1 MSFEVIGE
9 ILGRAVAEGEI
20 PGAVALVTDR
30 RGVVHE
36 SAAGLASVSRGD
48 AMSPETVFRIAS
60 MTKPVTSVAVLML
73 REAGQLDLDD
83 ALARH
88 VPGFE
93 QPPVLVSFD
102 ETTGDRVV
110 RPASRAITIH
120 DLLTHTSGF
129 GYWFL
134 NREILVVSEGRIEH
148 FGAPFLMHDPGERFS
163 YGISTDIVG
172 LLVEPVSGL
181 PIERFFEER
190 ITGPLGM
197 RDTRFEPPSAPG
209 RTAGLHTRQGGRLID
224 SPNGVRAEQP
234 RGGGGLFSTA
244 RDYAALIRML
254 LNDGVADD
262 GTRLLSPESVRLM
275 TTNRIGSLWA
285 PIQRSVFPER
295 TLDFAFLDGTQKF
308 GFNLM
313 VETRDRPGG
322 RSAGSWA
329 WAGIFNTYFWGDP
342 RAGIGAVLLM
352 QMSPFCAPACLRLA
366 VDFEHAVYRAL
377 G

>member
-1 MSFEVIGE
+1 MSFEGVRE
-9 ILGRAVAEGEI
+9 ILERAVGEGDV

-30 RGVVHE
+30 RGVVYE
-36 SAAGLASVSRGD
+36 TAAGLASASR
-48 AMSPETVFRIAS
+48 AEPMSTDTVFRIAS
-60 MTKPVTSVAVLML
+60 MTKPITSVAVLML
-73 REAGQLDLDD
+73 REDGKLDLDD

-88 VPGFE
+88 VEGFE

-102 ETTGDRVV
+102 EATGDRAV
-110 RPASRAITIH
+110 RPASRAITIQ

-134 NREILVVSEGRIEH
+134 NREILIASEGRIEY
-148 FGAPFLMHDPGERFS
+148 FDAPFLMHEPGERFS
-163 YGISTDIVG
+163 YGISTDVVG
-172 LLVEPVSGL
+172 LVVEPLSGL
-181 PIERFFEER
+181 PLDRFFEER

-197 RDTRFEPPSAPG
+197 RDTRFEPPSTPG
-209 RTAGLHTRQGGRLID
+209 RLSGVHKRQDGRLVD
-224 SPNGVRAEQP
+224 GPSELRGERP
-234 RGGGGLFSTA
+234 RGGGALYSTA

-254 LNDGVADD
+254 LNEGRADD
-262 GTRLLSPESVRLM
+262 GTRLLSPESVTLM
-275 TTNRIGSLWA
+275 TTNRIGSLFA
-285 PIQRSVFPER
+285 PLQRTAFPER
-295 TLDFAFLDGTQKF
+295 TLDFAFLDGSHKF

-313 VETRDRPGG
+313 IETRDRPGG

-352 QMSPFCAPACLRLA
+352 QMSPFCDPACLRLA
-366 VDFEHAVYRAL
+366 ADFESAVYRAL

>member
-1 MSFEVIGE
+1 VSLE
-9 ILGRAVAEGEI
+9 IVHETLERAVARGDV

-36 SAAGLASVSRGD
+36 SAAGLASVSRTAPMTPD
-48 AMSPETVFRIAS
+48 TIFRIAS
-60 MTKPVTSVAVLML
+60 MTKPITSVAVLML
-73 REAGQLDLDD
+73 REAGKLELDD
-83 ALARH
+83 PIARH
-88 VPGFE
+88 VPGFV

-102 ETTGDRVV
+102 ESTGERIV
-110 RPASRAITIH
+110 RPARRAITIH

-134 NREILVVSEGRIEH
+134 NREILVASEGRIEH

-172 LLVEPVSGL
+172 LVVEPLSGL
-181 PIERFFEER
+181 PLGRFLEER

-197 RDTRFEPPSAPG
+197 RETRYEQPSAPD
-209 RTAGLHTRQGGRLID
+209 RLAGLHKLEDGKWID
-224 SPNGVRAEQP
+224 GPNEPRGEAP
-234 RGGGGLFSTA
+234 RGGGALYSTA

-254 LNDGVADD
+254 LNEGRADD

-275 TTNRIGSLWA
+275 TTNRIGSRWA
-285 PIQRSVFPER
+285 STQRTAYPAR

-308 GFNLM
+308 GYNLM
-313 VETRDRPGG
+313 IETRDRPQG
-322 RSAGSWA
+322 RAAGSFG
-329 WAGIFNTYFWGDP
+329 WAGIFNTYFWVDP

-352 QMSPFCAPACLRLA
+352 QLSPFCDPRCLQLVA
-366 VDFEHAVYRAL
+366 DFESAVYRAL